1 MKRATLLVLVL
12 FATAIVISAY
22 GVALAQQAD
31 QPRSQADIIAS
42 GTIVQTESGPVVRC
56 PIGDIQLNN
65 CDINKEDWG
74 KNATF
79 WGELK
84 KGPKAGMW
92 MMDVKKFEVN
102 EY

>member
-1 MKRATLLVLVL
+1 MKRTALVVLVL
-12 FATAIVISAY
+12 FATAIALSAY
-22 GVALAQQAD
+22 GVALATTAD
-31 QPRSQADIIAS
+31 QPRSQAEIIAS

-56 PIGDIQLNN
+56 PVGDIQLNN